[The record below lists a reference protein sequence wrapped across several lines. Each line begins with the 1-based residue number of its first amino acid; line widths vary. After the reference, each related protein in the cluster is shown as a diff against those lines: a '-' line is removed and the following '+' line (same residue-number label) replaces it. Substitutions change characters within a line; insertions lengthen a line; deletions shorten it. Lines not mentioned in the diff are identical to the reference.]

1 MFQHKTEMENIFKS
15 SLALLILRKRVQER
29 KQMEENMIS
38 EKGCNFHSSRK
49 RKNLDPTV
57 DNAGTDNAGI
67 DNAEKPLDLLSQQ
80 TLKDN
85 SYLLL
90 NKDDA
95 NNRGQGHLSSMFTI
109 ALSTTHSIYQPY
121 MRQLL
126 KASQSNTNP
135 CSPPIYDSRA
145 ASLSLSDMAEYIKRK
160 GKNAAKTDSEMKA
173 MSSPVQSYAVLDGIV
188 SHIVTNLHTLLTK
201 LDSQIL
207 FEQTDEVELLD
218 KGRLQ
223 ESLSSDQTQVDR
235 GHLKLTGPI
244 CRLDNIIYDVFLHG
258 FIESDE
264 GSSKNN
270 TDTDSYAIDYH
281 NRVQKVLST
290 CTICHRIVF
299 LSCQRAKSF
308 HSHEG
313 IESSKNLIKCFLQG
327 IMRVLHLNYDALSKT
342 DQRTFNPKNI
352 RLQEVIAVNF
362 LLLLEEVTSMY
373 FHTFSCLEY
382 ESVQDES
389 TSSSSHEYHHILSDD
404 DNNSMHREEYPS
416 SSSGDIVC
424 FLTKQFDIL
433 GRGARNENL
442 MLPLSTREAISRFI
456 EDIVSSDNALEHE
469 ILFDCKLGGS
479 KTMHKL
485 VVFSLMQ
492 RLASNHIS

>member
-1 MFQHKTEMENIFKS
+1 MTSEN
-15 SLALLILRKRVQER
+15 
-29 KQMEENMIS
+29 
-38 EKGCNFHSSRK
+38 GCNFHSSRK

-57 DNAGTDNAGI
+57 DNAGTDNARI
-67 DNAEKPLDLLSQQ
+67 DNAEKSLDILSQQ
-80 TLKDN
+80 YLKDN

-109 ALSTTHSIYQPY
+109 AISTTHSIYQPY

-145 ASLSLSDMAEYIKRK
+145 ASLSLSDMTEYIKRK
-160 GKNAAKTDSEMKA
+160 GKNAAKTASEMKA

-201 LDSQIL
+201 FDSQML
-207 FEQTDEVELLD
+207 FEPTHEVAMLD
-218 KGRLQ
+218 TERLQ

-235 GHLKLTGPI
+235 GNLKLTEPI

-258 FIESDE
+258 VIESDV
-264 GSSKNN
+264 GSSKSNAEPH
-270 TDTDSYAIDYH
+270 TIDYY
-281 NRVQKVLST
+281 NSVQKVLST

-299 LSCQRAKSF
+299 LSCHKAKSF
-308 HSHEG
+308 HDHEG

-327 IMRVLHLNYDALSKT
+327 IIRVLHLNYDALSKT
-342 DQRTFNPKNI
+342 DQRTFHPKNI

-373 FHTFSCLEY
+373 FHTFSCQEY

-389 TSSSSHEYHHILSDD
+389 IYSSSHENHHIISDD
-404 DNNSMHREEYPS
+404 GSNSMHREEYSS

-424 FLTKQFDIL
+424 FLTKQFDML
-433 GRGARNENL
+433 GKGARNENL

-469 ILFDCKLGGS
+469 ILFDGELSGS

-492 RLASNHIS
+492 RLASNHIL